1 MIKKQTGTCLNLY
14 NSVSVTVDTEHAR
27 HLILQRGPF
36 YIYFF
41 ISFSNFSHW
50 GAFFFMKPLTSA
62 LCTENSSLHFKV
74 LTCKTQEGKKF
85 LYHLYSFRTYG
96 CPEFLLRMRW
106 RLRWNM
112 LPTQVAHVCLCAG
125 LSPTRRSYWPT
136 HTSSRA
142 VGQKH
147 RMWANSEEW
156 ILWNQNFLTYY
167 L

>member
-1 MIKKQTGTCLNLY
+1 MSKFVQLRLSNRGY
-14 NSVSVTVDTEHAR
+14 RAR
-27 HLILQRGPF
+27 TPPHLAAGPVLHLLLHLFLQH
-36 YIYFF
+36 
-41 ISFSNFSHW
+41 FSLRSI
-50 GAFFFMKPLTSA
+50 FFMKPLTSA

-147 RMWANSEEW
+147 RM
-156 ILWNQNFLTYY
+156 
-167 L
+167 

>member
-1 MIKKQTGTCLNLY
+1 MQL
-14 NSVSVTVDTEHAR
+14 SVTVDTEHTS
-27 HLILQRGPF
+27 HLILQQGWFQR
-36 YIYFF
+36 YFF
-41 ISFSNFSHW
+41 IFFSNISHW
-50 GAFFFMKPLTSA
+50 GAFFMKPLTSA

-96 CPEFLLRMRW
+96 RPEFLLRMRW
-106 RLRWNM
+106 HLRWNM

-125 LSPTRRSYWPT
+125 LSLTWRSYWPT

-147 RMWANSEEW
+147 RMSANSEEW
-156 ILWNQNFLTYY
+156 NLWNQNFLMYY